1 MINFIF
7 VISYLFSL
15 TNKSI
20 NSNGGYDERF
30 DNEKCDYGKL
40 NKIFNNYKLLKK
52 LESNNSI
59 IYKAKLAKEYLES
72 NNTKGFDINGGGLMN
87 DWKFSTIFD

>member
-15 TNKSI
+15 KNKSI
-20 NSNGGYDERF
+20 NGGYDERF

-52 LESNNSI
+52 LESNSSI
-59 IYKAKLAKEYLES
+59 VYKAKLAKEYLES
-72 NNTKGFDINGGGLMN
+72 NNTKGFDLNEGGLMN
-87 DWKFSTIFD
+87 DWRFSTIFD